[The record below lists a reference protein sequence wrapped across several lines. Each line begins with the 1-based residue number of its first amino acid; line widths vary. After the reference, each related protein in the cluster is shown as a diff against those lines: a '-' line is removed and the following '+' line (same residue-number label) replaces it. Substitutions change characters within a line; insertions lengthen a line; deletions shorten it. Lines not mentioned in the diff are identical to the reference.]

1 MSAFPSE
8 LETRNFHFPRRERKR
23 VAVAEWGP
31 FSFCLLTFYCLGE
44 QYNTMSAQF
53 TIVLGKKFRIIGGP
67 FKKLTLNAAMKG
79 VFFPLFV
86 FGESHTCF
94 LSSPLFLSLPT
105 PMARENWPP
114 AQTRRRRRHPVVR
127 PFACW
132 DGGKERKGEGARL
145 GPSDW
150 RPDWVGW
157 LTGARKGGREKED
170 HPMFFHVGVC

>member
-1 MSAFPSE
+1 
-8 LETRNFHFPRRERKR
+8 
-23 VAVAEWGP
+23 
-31 FSFCLLTFYCLGE
+31 
-44 QYNTMSAQF
+44 MSAQF

-132 DGGKERKGEGARL
+132 DGGKERKGKGEEKPVWAHRTGDRI
-145 GPSDW
+145 
-150 RPDWVGW
+150 GW
-157 LTGARKGGREKED
+157 DGGLAQGREGGRKRTTQCFFMSAFVKGPLV
-170 HPMFFHVGVC
+170 HLLCPMDFCQSLFHKI